1 MQKLKDIDLKGKR
14 ALIRVDYNV
23 PMLEGRV
30 QNDFRIRSSIPTI
43 KHCLNNG
50 ASVVL
55 MSHLGRPGGQ
65 FNDDLSLDPI
75 AFDIEDLLNI
85 DVHFSKDCV
94 SKESIELSHS
104 LKPGEVHLLEN
115 LRFHDTETTNDD
127 VFSLLLAQ
135 HGDVYINDAFGTAHR
150 AHASNVGVVNH
161 IECAV
166 PGLLME
172 KEWTY
177 LSQKLSN
184 PEQPY
189 VVILGGSKVSG
200 KIEWID
206 NLIEKADTILI
217 GGAMAFTFL
226 KAQDKSIGLSL
237 CEDDMIEQASKIL
250 DLSKDSGTSILLP
263 VDFVCSKNI
272 EDELNTEIFYSENIP
287 DDYIGLDIGPET
299 SMQYSM
305 ILSNAKKVIWNGP
318 MGMFEKNSFATGTQS
333 LAYEIKELTNNNNL
347 NSIVGGGDTVRAIKS
362 FTQSKYFTHVSTGG
376 GASLK
381 LLSGDELNFIT
392 TWKNNE

>member
-14 ALIRVDYNV
+14 VLIRVDYNV

-75 AFDIEDLLNI
+75 AFDIEDLLDI

-150 AHASNVGVVNH
+150 AHASTFGV
-161 IECAV
+161 AQLLPSA
-166 PGLLME
+166 PGLLLQ
-172 KEWTY
+172 KEIQY
-177 LSQKLSN
+177 LGGIFEAPQRPL
-184 PEQPY
+184 
-189 VVILGGSKVSG
+189 VTILGGSKVST
-200 KIEWID
+200 KLTVLKSLLETSD
-206 NLIEKADTILI
+206 KVLL
-217 GGAMAFTFL
+217 GGGMIFTFY
-226 KAQDKSIGLSL
+226 KAMGLNIGKSL
-237 CEDDMIEQASKIL
+237 CEDDFIEQANQLLQGYADKLIL
-250 DLSKDSGTSILLP
+250 PEDIRVCNEIKEGAEVKVVAKD
-263 VDFVCSKNI
+263 
-272 EDELNTEIFYSENIP
+272 NIP
-287 DDYIGLDIGPET
+287 QDLLGVDIGPQTET
-299 SMQYSM
+299 NYQN
-305 ILSNAKKVIWNGP
+305 ILSDSKTVLWNGP
-318 MGMFEKNSFATGTQS
+318 MGIFEIEVFANGTRAICEA
-333 LAYEIKELTNNNNL
+333 LAELDANT
-347 NSIVGGGDTVRAIKS
+347 IVGGGDSVAAV
-362 FTQSKYFTHVSTGG
+362 TQMGYETKMSHISTGG
-376 GASLK
+376 GASLEFLEGK
-381 LLSGDELNFIT
+381 ELPGVAALS
-392 TWKNNE
+392 

>member
-1 MQKLKDIDLKGKR
+1 MIKTLKDIDIRNKR
-14 ALIRVDYNV
+14 VLIRVDFNV
-23 PMLEGRV
+23 PIE
-30 QNDFRIRSSIPTI
+30 NESIKDTFR
-43 KHCLNNG
+43 LD
-50 ASVVL
+50 ASVDTINYCLSQNASIVL
-55 MSHLGRPGGQ
+55 MSHLGRPKENKEKYSLYPIMDYLEEK
-65 FNDDLSLDPI
+65 FNV
-75 AFDIEDLLNI
+75 F
-85 DVHFSKDCV
+85 VHFSEDCIS
-94 SKESIELSHS
+94 SKSIETSQKM
-104 LKPGEVHLLEN
+104 LKKEIHLLEN
-115 LRFHDTETTNDD
+115 LRFYDEEILNDTKFAEKLSNHADIY
-127 VFSLLLAQ
+127 V
-135 HGDVYINDAFGTAHR
+135 NDAFGLAHR
-150 AHASNVGVVNH
+150 SHASNSEISKYFNDKCIGN
-161 IECAV
+161 
-166 PGLLME
+166 LMNRE
-172 KEWTY
+172 IKN
-177 LSQKLSN
+177 LSQKIDKNSI
-184 PEQPY
+184 
-189 VVILGGSKVSG
+189 VIIGGAKISTKIKMIHNYIG
-200 KIEWID
+200 K
-206 NLIEKADTILI
+206 ASHVLI

-237 CEDDMIEQASKIL
+237 FEDDMIEQASKIL

-272 EDELNTEIFYSENIP
+272 EDELNTEIFYSDNIP

-347 NSIVGGGDTVRAIKS
+347 NSIVGGGDTVRAIRS

-392 TWKNNE
+392 TWKNNEK

>member
-1 MQKLKDIDLKGKR
+1 MIKTLKDIDIRNKR
-14 ALIRVDYNV
+14 VLIRVDFNV
-23 PMLEGRV
+23 PIE
-30 QNDFRIRSSIPTI
+30 NESIKDTFR
-43 KHCLNNG
+43 LD
-50 ASVVL
+50 ASVDTINYCLSQNASIVL
-55 MSHLGRPGGQ
+55 MSHLGRPKENKEKYSLYPIMDYLEEK
-65 FNDDLSLDPI
+65 FNV
-75 AFDIEDLLNI
+75 F
-85 DVHFSKDCV
+85 VHFSEDCIS
-94 SKESIELSHS
+94 SKSIETSQKM
-104 LKPGEVHLLEN
+104 LKKEIHLLEN
-115 LRFHDTETTNDD
+115 LRFYDEEILNDTKFAEKLSNHADIY
-127 VFSLLLAQ
+127 V
-135 HGDVYINDAFGTAHR
+135 NDAFGLAHR
-150 AHASNVGVVNH
+150 SHASNSEILKYFNDKCIGN
-161 IECAV
+161 
-166 PGLLME
+166 LMDRE
-172 KEWTY
+172 IKN
-177 LSQKLSN
+177 LSQKIDKNSI
-184 PEQPY
+184 
-189 VVILGGSKVSG
+189 VIIGGAKISTKIKMIYNYIG
-200 KIEWID
+200 K
-206 NLIEKADTILI
+206 ASHVLI

-237 CEDDMIEQASKIL
+237 FEEDMIEQASKIL

-392 TWKNNE
+392 TWKNNEK